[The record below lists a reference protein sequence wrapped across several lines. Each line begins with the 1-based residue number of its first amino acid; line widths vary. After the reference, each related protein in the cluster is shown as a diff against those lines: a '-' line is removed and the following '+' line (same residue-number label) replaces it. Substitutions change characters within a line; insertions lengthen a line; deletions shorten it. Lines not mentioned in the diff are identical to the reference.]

1 MKIMQLPLPVSQ
13 YYRTAYTKKQIVLHG
28 TNSDSSPKEIV
39 SYWHSN
45 PAKIG
50 AAFLIDQDGT
60 IYQTFES
67 HYWIHHIGLR
77 GENFL
82 SLDQHS
88 IAIDLCCIGPLK
100 EIDGLFYSLSN
111 SLIDVSEVIDY
122 GKEYRG
128 YRYFQRYSDEQVQS
142 LKGLLLKLC
151 NTHAIPKQIATESWD
166 ISLAALDGKPGIFT
180 GVNFRKDV
188 SDCHPQKE
196 LVEMLISLAQF

>member
-1 MKIMQLPLPVSQ
+1 MKITQLPLPISQ

-45 PAKIG
+45 PEKFG
-50 AAFLIDQDGT
+50 AAFLIDRDGT
-60 IYQTFES
+60 IFQTFES

-88 IAIDLCCIGPLK
+88 IAIDLCNLGPLK
-100 EIDGLFYSLSN
+100 QKDGLFYSHLN
-111 SLIDVSEVIDY
+111 SLVDIDDVIDY
-122 GKEYRG
+122 GSNFRG
-128 YRYFQRYSDEQVQS
+128 SRYYQSYSSEQLQS
-142 LKGLLLKLC
+142 LKELLLKLC
-151 NTHAIPKQIATESWD
+151 NTHEIPKQIATESWD

-188 SDCHPQKE
+188 TDCHPQKE
-196 LVEMLISLAQF
+196 LIEMLISLTQS

>member
-1 MKIMQLPLPVSQ
+1 MKITQLPLPVSQ

-45 PAKIG
+45 PEKFG
-50 AAFLIDQDGT
+50 AAFLIDRDGT

-88 IAIDLCCIGPLK
+88 IAIDLCNLGSLK
-100 EIDGLFYSLSN
+100 QKDGLFYSHLN
-111 SLIDVSEVIDY
+111 SLVDIDDVIDY
-122 GKEYRG
+122 GSNFRG
-128 YRYFQRYSDEQVQS
+128 SRYYQSYSSEQLQS
-142 LKGLLLKLC
+142 LKELLLKLC
-151 NTHAIPKQIATESWD
+151 NTHEIPKQIATESWD
-166 ISLAALDGKPGIFT
+166 ISHAALDGKSGIFT

-188 SDCHPQKE
+188 TDCHPQKE